1 MLSILGKLLCSE
13 LGVHKYNVYFNYY
26 TKSLKKNINHSEMIF
41 YDIYNQLNG
50 KDIYTL
56 HKMLER
62 LLSAV
67 ELSVRISKQFIWVFL
82 GTILTIISLIIIPTP
97 TSVTVLGIVF
107 VALCFAYK
115 SIVYLLNRYCYV
127 DINLTLLYKTA
138 LYHKILTYNI
148 RRLAGK
154 WEE

>member
-13 LGVHKYNVYFNYY
+13 LGVHKYNVYFDCY
-26 TKSLKKNINHSEMIF
+26 TKNNKQNEVIF
-41 YDIYNQLNG
+41 YDIYKELGG

-56 HKMLER
+56 QKMLER

-67 ELSVRISKQFIWVFL
+67 ELSVRVSKQFIWVLL
-82 GTILTIISLIIIPTP
+82 GTVITIISLVIINIPAYLTI
-97 TSVTVLGIVF
+97 LGIVL
-107 VALCFAYK
+107 VTVCFLYK

-127 DINLTLLYKTA
+127 DANITLLYKTA
-138 LYHKILTYNI
+138 LYHRILTYNI

-154 WEE
+154 GEEC